1 MEARLALYR
10 ALDKI
15 KVPDDPHRGAPAG
28 PEYLQ
33 EFIAPQ
39 PGEPVQ
45 PDPSL
50 TPEHQHSRV
59 STRASSGAPGSSR
72 QKCPRWNGT
81 ARSSP
86 RSGRT

>member
-28 PEYLQ
+28 PEDLQ

-50 TPEHQHSRV
+50 TPEQTTIARV
-59 STRASSGAPGSSR
+59 NASFLGAPGSSR